1 MANDDPKKRME
12 DDKKILAEQREQ
24 RAKDA
29 EERAKKQGKP
39 TPTQVENDLA
49 ALGHHPELEADG
61 SAPDP
66 FGFPHRQLQADPAS
80 GYATRQMGSP
90 ASGPPRPRG

>member
-1 MANDDPKKRME
+1 MANDDAKKRME
-12 DDKKILAEQREQ
+12 EDKKILAEQREQ

-39 TPTQVENDLA
+39 TPTQAENDLA

-66 FGFPHRQLQADPAS
+66 FGFPHRQLQAEPAG
-80 GYATRQMGSP
+80 GYATRQVSGL
-90 ASGPPRPRG
+90 ASAPPRPRG

>member
-1 MANDDPKKRME
+1 MTNDDAKKRME
-12 DDKKILAEQREQ
+12 DDKKLLAEQREQ

-39 TPTQVENDLA
+39 TPTQAENDLA

-61 SAPDP
+61 SPPDP
-66 FGFPHRQLQADPAS
+66 FGQRQLQGEPAG
-80 GYATRQMGSP
+80 GYATRQVTGLAGS
-90 ASGPPRPRG
+90 PPRPRG